1 MWVKRLLSYLFLTK
15 EMKYFFLC
23 SSFNTQAFKP
33 INGHISFI
41 CIKSFLKSSKT
52 GRHKECLYTS
62 SPRSWLFWPCLLVPK
77 PPYMTFFFFLKLLR
91 QSVTVRLL
99 SENCLKLPGF
109 FIYFKCFALN
119 AFNSIYL
126 PNTPFFQ

>member
-1 MWVKRLLSYLFLTK
+1 MLANHVLKHNTIKLKT
-15 EMKYFFLC
+15 FF
-23 SSFNTQAFKP
+23 
-33 INGHISFI
+33 
-41 CIKSFLKSSKT
+41 
-52 GRHKECLYTS
+52 
-62 SPRSWLFWPCLLVPK
+62 
-77 PPYMTFFFFLKLLR
+77 FFFFLKLLR